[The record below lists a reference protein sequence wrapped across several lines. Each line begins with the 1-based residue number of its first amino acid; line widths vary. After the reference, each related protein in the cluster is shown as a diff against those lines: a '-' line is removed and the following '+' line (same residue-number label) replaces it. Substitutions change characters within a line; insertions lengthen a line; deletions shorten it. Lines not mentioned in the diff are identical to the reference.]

1 VRRLYRALLHLYPR
15 RFSEEYGEELWR
27 AFEQSARHRSTLGRL
42 AAALSDVMPNAIAAH
57 WDVLRHGAA
66 AGTTWPAFGSDIRF
80 AFRQIK
86 AAPLVSGVVIA
97 VLALGIGINAGLLT
111 VLDIFVWQ
119 PAPGISRDASL
130 ARLLPRAS
138 RPNGRGEKS
147 STSLSYPE
155 ILELRERRDVFA
167 DVAGWTSLPLGVDL
181 GAGAESMT
189 TFFPTANL
197 FRVLRVSLAAG
208 AGFPDEAD
216 RSYVPSAIIP
226 HSIWMTHFGGLPDVI
241 GKTIRVMNQPFT
253 IVGVAPPLFNGPD
266 IQAFGQPA
274 IWVPLGTRGS
284 LAPSDARDVSAR
296 RTVAFRTVAR
306 LAPGVAPDD
315 VARMTTATATRLAQ
329 LEPTRHASLTIDAVR
344 LTAMRPSGD
353 RTETIAGIALVA
365 ALIVVITCTNVSAL
379 LLGRA
384 AARRRE
390 IAVRLALGATRRRLI
405 RQMLTESLVHALL
418 GATVAL
424 VLYAVVIKLAYA
436 TIPDIIY
443 GLTPR
448 LPTFLSAAAL
458 ALVTTIVFGLA
469 PALHATN
476 ADIGEAMKNSGSG
489 SIQRSRV
496 QTLFVVAQLACS
508 QPVLVVTSLV
518 LADLRASANEN
529 ASRAPASVITMASTL
544 MRPEHSAASESRDAV
559 ADLRAVQSIRD
570 RLERVPAVLS
580 VGLST
585 EGAGVSAEGDEGR
598 SIVITGRADVAAG
611 GGVPTRLHQLY
622 VSSGYLA
629 TLGRPITR
637 GRALTPD
644 DDRAGSS
651 AVVVNEAAA
660 SALWPGEN
668 PIGKRLSR
676 QSDDGLQST
685 PLEVVGVVGRAPYE
699 GEETEPT
706 ALVYAPLSTASGWW
720 DARLAVRTA
729 GDARATLPQLRA
741 AIREVEPYAALG
753 DISTLAERYAAQRQE
768 AVQSNAAAF
777 ATGAAALVLA
787 SLGLYAIIA
796 FAVAQRTRE
805 IGVRMAMGASPKRV
819 VQEFFKNGVRVS
831 AIGLAIGLPATVIG
845 IRLVKASLFGFT
857 IHNVAAVL
865 VVVPVL
871 IAVAGVASWLP
882 ARRAGRVDPLIA
894 LRAE

>member
-1 VRRLYRALLHLYPR
+1 MRRLYRALLFLYPR
-15 RFSEEYGEELWR
+15 RFREEYGEELWR
-27 AFEQSARHRSTLGRL
+27 AFDETARRRSSLGRV
-42 AAALSDVMPNAIAAH
+42 AAALSDVIPNAVAAH
-57 WDVLRHGAA
+57 WDILRHGAA

-80 AFRQIK
+80 AFRQI
-86 AAPLVSGVVIA
+86 ANAPLVSGVVIA
-97 VLALGIGINAGLLT
+97 VLALGIGVNAGLLT

-119 PAPGISRDASL
+119 PAPGIARDASL
-130 ARLLPRAS
+130 ARLLPRAT
-138 RPNGRGEKS
+138 RPNGGES
-147 STSLSYPE
+147 ETALSYLE
-155 ILELRERRDVFA
+155 ILELRRRRDVFA
-167 DVAGWTSLPLGVDL
+167 DVAGWTALPLGVDL

-197 FRVLRVSLAAG
+197 FRVLRVPLAAG

-216 RSYVPSAIIP
+216 RSYVPVAIIP
-226 HSIWMTHFGGLPDVI
+226 NSIWMTHFGGSPDAI

-266 IQAFGQPA
+266 IQAFRQAA
-274 IWVPLGTRGS
+274 IWVPLGTRAL
-284 LAPSDARDVSAR
+284 LAPPDARDVSAR

-306 LAPGVAPDD
+306 LAPGIAPGD
-315 VARMTTATATRLAQ
+315 VARMTAATARRLAQ
-329 LEPTRHASLTIDAVR
+329 LEPSRRTRLTIDAVR

-390 IAVRLALGATRRRLI
+390 VSIRLALGATRRRLV

-418 GATVAL
+418 GAAVAL
-424 VLYAVVIKLAYA
+424 VLYAVVIKIAYA

-458 ALVTTIVFGLA
+458 ALLTTIVFGLA
-469 PALHATN
+469 PALHATS
-476 ADIGEAMKNSGSG
+476 ADIGEVIKNSGSG
-489 SIQRSRV
+489 SIHRSRM
-496 QTLFVVAQLACS
+496 QTLFVVVQLACS

-518 LADLRASANEN
+518 LADLRGAANEN
-529 ASRAPASVITMASTL
+529 AIRAPASVITIASTL
-544 MRPEHSAASESRDAV
+544 TRPELSPTSASRDAQ
-559 ADLRAVQSIRD
+559 ADFHAVESIRD
-570 RLERVPAVLS
+570 RLERVPGVLT

-585 EGAGVSAEGDEGR
+585 EGAGVSTTGEAGR
-598 SIVITGRADVAAG
+598 SIVITGQETVTAAG
-611 GGVPTRLHQLY
+611 MGPTRLHQRY
-622 VSSGYLA
+622 VSSGYFA
-629 TLGRPITR
+629 TLGLPITR

-644 DDRAGSS
+644 DDRAGST

-660 SALWPGEN
+660 AALWPGEN
-668 PIGKRLSR
+668 PIRKRLSR
-676 QSDDGLQST
+676 QSDDGRQST
-685 PLEVVGVVGRAPYE
+685 PLQVVGVVGLAPYE
-699 GEETEPT
+699 SDETEPT
-706 ALVYAPLSTASGWW
+706 ALVYAPFSTASGWW
-720 DARLAVRTA
+720 DAKIVVRTS
-729 GDARATLPQLRA
+729 GDARAALPQLRA
-741 AIREVEPYAALG
+741 AVREVEPYAALG
-753 DISTLAERYAAQRQE
+753 NISTLAEQYESQRHE
-768 AVQSNAAAF
+768 AVESNAAAF
-777 ATGAAALVLA
+777 AIGAAALVLA

-805 IGVRMAMGASPKRV
+805 IGVRMAMGASPTRV
-819 VQEFFKNGVRVS
+819 SREFFANGIRVS
-831 AIGLAIGLPATVIG
+831 TIGLAIGVPATVIG
-845 IRLVKASLFGFT
+845 IRVVKASLLGFT

-865 VVVPVL
+865 VVAPVL
-871 IAVAGVASWLP
+871 IAVAALASWLP